1 MIEYIKK
8 IKKIISD
15 PLYRFGCLSTIGL
28 YKNMSDRKY
37 LEKKF
42 LLKMGYKINLD
53 NPKTFNEKLQWLK
66 LYDRNPEYTKMVDKY
81 DVKEYVSKIIGE
93 EYIIPTIGVYEKFN
107 NIDFDKL
114 PNQFVMKCTHDS
126 GGIIICK
133 DKKKLD
139 INLARKKINKSL
151 RNNYY
156 YKHREW
162 PYKNVKPRI
171 IIEKY
176 LDDGENSQLNDYKI
190 MCFVGKAKCS
200 FVCSERDNKDL
211 GLAVTF
217 FDLNW
222 KKMPFERHYRSSGKK
237 IKKPENYNKMIKLS
251 EKLSKNIPFVRVDWY
266 EINGKLYFG
275 ELTFFPGAGFEEF
288 TPEKWDFR
296 LGEMLKL
303 PGKNL
308 SDIDE

>member
-1 MIEYIKK
+1 MIKK
-8 IKKIISD
+8 ILIILSNKYFFNYLSDKIYLKLKYKMLMKKELD
-15 PLYRFGCLSTIGL
+15 LY
-28 YKNMSDRKY
+28 
-37 LEKKF
+37 
-42 LLKMGYKINLD
+42 

-93 EYIIPTIGVYEKFN
+93 EYVIPTIGVYEKFD
-107 NIDFDKL
+107 NIDFAKL

-176 LDDGENSQLNDYKI
+176 LDDGKNSQLNDYKI
-190 MCFVGKAKCS
+190 MCFNGKAKCS

-217 FDLNW
+217 FDLDWNR
-222 KKMPFERHYRSSGKK
+222 MPFERHYRSSDKV
-237 IKKPENYNKMIKLS
+237 ILKPKNYNKMIELS
-251 EKLSKNIPFVRVDWY
+251 EKLSENIPFVRVDWY

-288 TPEKWDFR
+288 TPEEWDYKI
-296 LGEMLKL
+296 GDMLEL
-303 PGKNL
+303 PKKKKSDKN
-308 SDIDE
+308 E

>member
-1 MIEYIKK
+1 MIKK
-8 IKKIISD
+8 ILIILSNKYFFNYLSDKIYLKLKYKMLMKKELD
-15 PLYRFGCLSTIGL
+15 
-28 YKNMSDRKY
+28 
-37 LEKKF
+37 
-42 LLKMGYKINLD
+42 LD

-93 EYIIPTIGVYEKFN
+93 EYVIPTIGVYEKFD
-107 NIDFDKL
+107 NIDFAKL

-176 LDDGENSQLNDYKI
+176 LDDGKNSQLNDYKI
-190 MCFVGKAKCS
+190 MCFNGKAKCS

-217 FDLNW
+217 FDLDWNR
-222 KKMPFERHYRSSGKK
+222 MPFERHYRSSDKV
-237 IKKPENYNKMIKLS
+237 ILKPKNYNKMIELS
-251 EKLSKNIPFVRVDWY
+251 EKLSENIPFVRVDWY

-288 TPEKWDFR
+288 TPEEWDYKI
-296 LGEMLKL
+296 GDMLEL
-303 PGKNL
+303 PKKKKSDKN
-308 SDIDE
+308 E

>member
-1 MIEYIKK
+1 MIKK
-8 IKKIISD
+8 ILIILSNKYFFNYLSDKIYLKLKYKMLMKKELD
-15 PLYRFGCLSTIGL
+15 
-28 YKNMSDRKY
+28 
-37 LEKKF
+37 
-42 LLKMGYKINLD
+42 LD

-93 EYIIPTIGVYEKFN
+93 EYVIPTIGVYEKFD
-107 NIDFDKL
+107 NIDFAKL

-171 IIEKY
+171 IIENY
-176 LDDGENSQLNDYKI
+176 LDDGKNSQLNDYKI
-190 MCFVGKAKCS
+190 MCFNGKAKCS

-217 FDLNW
+217 FDLDWNR
-222 KKMPFERHYRSSGKK
+222 MPFERHYRSSDKV
-237 IKKPENYNKMIKLS
+237 ILKPKNYNKMIELS
-251 EKLSKNIPFVRVDWY
+251 EKLSENIPFVRVDWY

-288 TPEKWDFR
+288 TPEEWDYKI
-296 LGEMLKL
+296 GDMLEL
-303 PGKNL
+303 PKKKKSDKN
-308 SDIDE
+308 E